1 LIIFFQRVDHKFA
14 LPVTYLL
21 EILKTVIAHELN
33 DEQ

>member
-1 LIIFFQRVDHKFA
+1 LPV
-14 LPVTYLL
+14 PVTYLL